1 MATATRPTLDGL
13 HHVKLPVTNLAR
25 SRAWYERVLS
35 SKGLERE
42 DELIPEMTS
51 FPAEL
56 GFREH
61 VEWCCGVYEA
71 LQRDAFLIGADRAR

>member
-1 MATATRPTLDGL
+1 M
-13 HHVKLPVTNLAR
+13 
-25 SRAWYERVLS
+25 
-35 SKGLERE
+35 GLERE